1 MKSEFELIES
11 LVRRNRRTGA
21 KPRGVVID
29 IGDDAAVLRF
39 TTREDV
45 VVTTDGLVEGTHY
58 ERRWLT
64 PVDLGRRLAAVNLSD
79 IAAMGAMP
87 RFAFVSFTIPHD
99 TTDQY
104 AEEVE
109 LGAMSELS
117 RFGARVVGGNVTST
131 DGPLVCDMT
140 LIGACPRGQAWPRK
154 ACAGDAIVVA
164 GELGAASAAVMLL
177 KEGRKQSPLIK
188 SYLRPSSCLDVA
200 AALAGRKLVRGAIDV
215 SDGFSADLIRL
226 CTASDVGCEL
236 KAEALPIANALR
248 PFCRMRELDPVEWVL
263 QGGEDYA
270 LILSIPARKLSTA
283 MRLLNQVR
291 TRATI
296 VGKFTRSSRVYR
308 IVDESGARAFR
319 AEGWDHRRKA
329 PR

>member
-1 MKSEFELIES
+1 MKSEFELIEA

-39 TTREDV
+39 TAREDV
-45 VVTTDGLVEGTHY
+45 VVTTDGLVEGTHF

-87 RFAFVSFTIPHD
+87 RFALVSFTIPHT

-131 DGPLVCDMT
+131 NGPLVCDMT

-164 GELGAASAAVMLL
+164 GDIGAASAAVTLL
-177 KEGRKQSPLIK
+177 KEGRKQSPLIA
-188 SYLRPSSCLDVA
+188 SYLRPPSCLDVA
-200 AALAGRKLVRGAIDV
+200 AALAGRRMVRGAIDV

-226 CTASDVGCEL
+226 CMASDVGCEL
-236 KAEALPIANALR
+236 QAQALPIANALR
-248 PFCRMRELDPVEWVL
+248 SFCKMREIDPVEWVL
-263 QGGEDYA
+263 RGGEDYA
-270 LILSIPARKLSTA
+270 LILSIPRGKLSAA
-283 MRLLNQVR
+283 MSLLNHVR
-291 TRATI
+291 TRATV
-296 VGKFTRSSRVYR
+296 VGKFTRSSRVYQ
-308 IVDESGARAFR
+308 IVDDSGARAFHS
-319 AEGWDHRRKA
+319 EGWDHRKRDG
-329 PR
+329 R